1 MINATKMKKPY
12 ISGVPILIAVILL
25 LFSSVSFAATQTIEA
40 DGSYQMGEKDS
51 IASAKEGA
59 KNDALRHAAEQAGVY
74 IRAYSKSKDFHLTD
88 DEIEVVATNVMKV
101 KKCEYEQEYV
111 NNTLVF
117 YAHVVVT
124 VDDSKFDS
132 IIKQEKKRLKLE
144 EELEQEKERNKDI
157 KNLQIQHGTKD
168 VSTET
173 ELLINTVLISKAEY
187 TKALF
192 NLSGMI
198 KTRNGIVPARAYYLR
213 SVVYFDMERYNE
225 ALSDI
230 SKAITIDGSNPLYYV
245 QEALVRLAIAQQY
258 LNWNQK
264 GEAKSQFFLAESKCD
279 TALEFNKK
287 YWPAFYCRSI
297 SRYMQDTIRKSVS
310 DSEMAIKRGGRGISY
325 VENFYSYI
333 NSQYKGRH
341 KHMAKQNVMDF
352 LKEGVNGLMDFK
364 DRKKK
369 K

>member
-1 MINATKMKKPY
+1 MISTNTMKELP
-12 ISGVPILIAVILL
+12 ISRRFPILIVLILL
-25 LFSSVSFAATQTIEA
+25 FFSSVSFAATQTIEA
-40 DGSYQMGEKDS
+40 DGSYQMGENDS

-74 IRAYSKSKDFHLTD
+74 IRAYSKTQNLQMTD
-88 DEIEVVATNVMKV
+88 DEIEVVAANVMKV
-101 KKCEYEQEYV
+101 KKCDYIQEYI

-117 YAHVVVT
+117 HAHVVVT

-132 IIKQEKKRLKLE
+132 IIKHEKKNLKLK

-157 KNLQIQHGTKD
+157 KNLQIQHGTED
-168 VSTET
+168 IPTET
-173 ELLINTVLISKAEY
+173 ELLLNTVLITKAEY

-213 SVVYFDMERYNE
+213 SIVYFDMERYNE

-230 SKAITIDGSNPLYYV
+230 SKAITIDASNPLYYV
-245 QEALVRLAIAQQY
+245 QEGLIRLAIAQQY
-258 LNWNQK
+258 LDWNQK
-264 GEAKSQFFLAESKCD
+264 GEAKGQLFLAETKCD

-297 SRYMQDTIRKSVS
+297 SRYLQTTIRKSVS

-325 VENFYSYI
+325 VENFNSYI
-333 NSQYKGRH
+333 NAQYKGRH
-341 KHMAKQNVMDF
+341 KHMAKQDVMIF

-364 DRKKK
+364 DKKK
-369 K
+369 

>member
-1 MINATKMKKPY
+1 MISTKMKKLS
-12 ISGVPILIAVILL
+12 INRGFSVLIALILL
-25 LFSSVSFAATQTIEA
+25 LFSSVSFAAIQTIEA

-74 IRAYSKSKDFHLTD
+74 VRAYSKSKDYHLTD
-88 DEIEVVATNVMKV
+88 DEIEVVSAQVMKV
-101 KKCEYEQEYV
+101 KKCDYEQEYI

-117 YAHVVVT
+117 HAHIVVT

-132 IIKQEKKRLKLE
+132 IIKHEKKNLKLK

-157 KNLQIQHGTKD
+157 KNLQIQHGTED
-168 VSTET
+168 ISTET
-173 ELLINTVLISKAEY
+173 ELLINTALISKAEY

-198 KTRNGIVPARAYYLR
+198 KTRDGIVPARAYYLR

-230 SKAITIDGSNPLYYV
+230 GKAINIDASNPLYYV
-245 QEALVRLAIAQQY
+245 QEGLIRLAIAQQY
-258 LNWNQK
+258 LDWDQK
-264 GEAKSQFFLAESKCD
+264 KEAKSQFFLAETKCD

-287 YWPAFYCRSI
+287 YWPALYCRSI
-297 SRYMQDTIRKSVS
+297 SRYLQKTIRKSVS
-310 DSEMAIKRGGRGISY
+310 DSEMAIKRGGRGVSY

-341 KHMAKQNVMDF
+341 KHMAKENVISF

-364 DRKKK
+364 DKKK
-369 K
+369 KK

>member
-1 MINATKMKKPY
+1 MISTNTMKELP
-12 ISGVPILIAVILL
+12 ISRRFPILIVLILL
-25 LFSSVSFAATQTIEA
+25 FFSSVSFAATQTIEA
-40 DGSYQMGEKDS
+40 DGSYQMDENDS

-74 IRAYSKSKDFHLTD
+74 IRAYSKTQNLQMTD
-88 DEIEVVATNVMKV
+88 DEIEVVAANVMKV
-101 KKCEYEQEYV
+101 KKCDYEQEYI

-117 YAHVVVT
+117 HAHVVVT

-132 IIKQEKKRLKLE
+132 IIKHEKKNLKLK

-157 KNLQIQHGTKD
+157 KNLQIQHGTED
-168 VSTET
+168 IPTET
-173 ELLINTVLISKAEY
+173 ELLLNTVLITKAEY

-213 SVVYFDMERYNE
+213 SIVYFDMERYNE

-230 SKAITIDGSNPLYYV
+230 SKAITIDASNPLYYV
-245 QEALVRLAIAQQY
+245 QEGLIRLAIAQQY
-258 LNWNQK
+258 LDWNQK
-264 GEAKSQFFLAESKCD
+264 GEAKSQFFLAETKCD

-297 SRYMQDTIRKSVS
+297 SRYLQKTIRKSVS
-310 DSEMAIKRGGRGISY
+310 DSEMAIKRGGRGVSY

-341 KHMAKQNVMDF
+341 KHMAKENVISF

-364 DRKKK
+364 DKKK
-369 K
+369 